1 MCNWITV
8 ELVIFQHLSSKPR
21 TVKQYVDWISEFADY
36 CHREGLNI
44 HDGQSVKLFL
54 VVYRHDTPKVAKRSN
69 KRQFQRSKILSR
81 RRLESSTVFFQ
92 LSSITQSLR
101 RAAVPPVLSA
111 DSRAFA
117 VPSVVYNLNNCTVHN
132 IASFTWIYGRWHIFT
147 CLVRCMN
154 FWSIAFN

>member
-1 MCNWITV
+1 M
-8 ELVIFQHLSSKPR
+8 
-21 TVKQYVDWISEFADY
+21 DWISEFADY

-81 RRLESSTVFFQ
+81 RRLESSSTVFFQ

-132 IASFTWIYGRWHIFT
+132 IASFT
-147 CLVRCMN
+147 
-154 FWSIAFN
+154 

>member
-1 MCNWITV
+1 M
-8 ELVIFQHLSSKPR
+8 
-21 TVKQYVDWISEFADY
+21 DWISEFADY
-36 CHREGLNI
+36 CHREGLNNI

-69 KRQFQRSKILSR
+69 ERQRSKILSR

-92 LSSITQSLR
+92 LLSSITQSV

-117 VPSVVYNLNNCTVHN
+117 VLPSFCC
-132 IASFTWIYGRWHIFT
+132 I
-147 CLVRCMN
+147 
-154 FWSIAFN
+154 

>member
-1 MCNWITV
+1 
-8 ELVIFQHLSSKPR
+8 
-21 TVKQYVDWISEFADY
+21 VDWRISEFADY

-54 VVYRHDTPKVAKRSN
+54 VVYRHDTPKVEKRSN
-69 KRQFQRSKILSR
+69 KRQFQSKILSR
-81 RRLESSTVFFQ
+81 RRLESSTVSI
-92 LSSITQSLR
+92 LSAIKSLR

-132 IASFTWIYGRWHIFT
+132 IGSFT
-147 CLVRCMN
+147 
-154 FWSIAFN
+154 

>member
-1 MCNWITV
+1 M
-8 ELVIFQHLSSKPR
+8 
-21 TVKQYVDWISEFADY
+21 DWRISEFADY

-81 RRLESSTVFFQ
+81 RRLESSTVSI
-92 LSSITQSLR
+92 LSAIKSLR

-132 IASFTWIYGRWHIFT
+132 IGSFT
-147 CLVRCMN
+147 
-154 FWSIAFN
+154 

>member
-1 MCNWITV
+1 
-8 ELVIFQHLSSKPR
+8 
-21 TVKQYVDWISEFADY
+21 VKQYVDWISEFADY

-54 VVYRHDTPKVAKRSN
+54 VVYRHDTPKVEKRSN

-81 RRLESSTVFFQ
+81 RRLESSTVSI
-92 LSSITQSLR
+92 LSAIKSLR

-132 IASFTWIYGRWHIFT
+132 IGSFT
-147 CLVRCMN
+147 
-154 FWSIAFN
+154 

>member
-1 MCNWITV
+1 M
-8 ELVIFQHLSSKPR
+8 
-21 TVKQYVDWISEFADY
+21 DWISEFADY

-44 HDGQSVKLFL
+44 HDGGQSSVKRFL
-54 VVYRHDTPKVAKRSN
+54 VVCRHDTPKVAKRSN
-69 KRQFQRSKILSR
+69 KRQFQRIKILSR

-92 LSSITQSLR
+92 LSSISQQSV

-132 IASFTWIYGRWHIFT
+132 IGSFT
-147 CLVRCMN
+147 
-154 FWSIAFN
+154 